1 MSPRPGHERFTG
13 PTLPAQ
19 RRYEALRAYFVEE
32 ASAGEVA
39 ERLGYTKASVQTL
52 VSQYRDGDLGDLFA
66 SSRPGPKRQPKKDA
80 ARELVIALRRQRH
93 GLDEIVAELV
103 RAGTPLSRT
112 AVWEIL
118 GEAGLARMPKPAAAA
133 KPSPGPERLAAPK
146 VRVLADDQWPEAD
159 SVQTAHAGLF
169 LLIGELVALDLP
181 GLVKAAGWPSTSQ
194 LQALRSVLSLIA
206 LKLCGRRRRSHVR
219 DIVHDPALGT
229 FAGLNV
235 LPKTWH
241 LGTYSYRT
249 QRAQQVAF
257 FEALQPRLR
266 DAGLLGESGLN
277 LDFHT
282 IMSYGEDTIL
292 DKHYVPRRSQ
302 RTRSVLTFI
311 AQDGEQRTIL
321 YANAELT
328 ARQQSGEV
336 IEFCRFYERTHGT
349 LPKLLVFDQKA
360 HHPGA
365 PRRARR
371 ARRRLHHAPAA
382 LPETD
387 RHARRARRARA
398 WTKTRLDRAGKHR
411 NVTYHEDAVTI
422 NGRALRQIAV
432 NGLGREQATLILT
445 NQHAPTVKQL
455 IERYGQRWGIE
466 NQLAEQIRAFH
477 LDSLCS
483 QVPLAVDFDVALTIL
498 ADLTYRRFAKGL
510 HPAYHNQTPDTIR
523 SHLTDG
529 IGELRFSPRTRRSP
543 PQTPHPHPR
552 PTRRRLPRPPHRS
565 PLVGRTHPQLQ
576 LPRLT
581 PKSSAQLPHR
591 ESRLVTRNR
600 SGNADGSLA
609 ARTNGASMASRPA
622 PTTNGN
628 HSPPVQHPT
637 APPAFGRPPP
647 DRTQARTVAPRVA

>member
-19 RRYEALRAYFVEE
+19 RRYEALRAYFVEQ

-39 ERLGYTKASVQTL
+39 ERFGYTKASVQTL
-52 VSQYRDGDLGDLFA
+52 VSQYRDGDLGELFA

-80 ARELVIALRRQRH
+80 ARELTVTLRRQRH
-93 GLDEIVAELV
+93 GLDEIVAELA

-118 GEAGLARMPKPAAAA
+118 SDAGLARMPKPAAAPA
-133 KPSPGPERLAAPK
+133 SPPAPPQLAAPK
-146 VRVLADDQWPEAD
+146 VRVLDDQSWPEAG

-169 LLIGELVALDLP
+169 LLLPELVALDLP

-194 LQALRSVLSLIA
+194 LSALRSVLSLMA
-206 LKLCGRRRRSHVR
+206 LKLSGRRRRSHVR

-241 LGTYSYRT
+241 LSTYSYRT
-249 QRAQQVAF
+249 QRAQQLAF
-257 FEALQPRLR
+257 FEALQSRLR

-282 IMSYGEDTIL
+282 IMSYGEGEIL

-336 IEFCRFYERTHGT
+336 IEFCRFYQRTHGT
-349 LPKLLVFDQKA
+349 LPKLLVFDQKLTTHEHLA
-360 HHPGA
+360 ELDELGVGFITLRQRSPKLIA
-365 PRRARR
+365 T
-371 ARRRLHHAPAA
+371 LQA
-382 LPETD
+382 LP
-387 RHARRARRARA
+387 AGA
-398 WTKTRLDRAGKHR
+398 WTKTRLERAGKHK
-411 NVTYHEDAVTI
+411 NVTYHEDPVTI
-422 NGRALRQIAV
+422 KDRTFRQIAV

-445 NQHAPTVKQL
+445 NQQQPTVKQL

-498 ADLTYRRFAKGL
+498 ADLIYRRFAKGL
-510 HPAYHNQTPDTIR
+510 HPAYHHQTPDTIR
-523 SHLTDG
+523 NHLTDS
-529 IGELRFSPRTRRSP
+529 IGELRFSPGHVEVRLKRRTH
-543 PQTPHPHPR
+543 TPA
-552 PTRRRLPRPPHRS
+552 LLDAGYQDHRTEV
-565 PLVGRTHPQLQ
+565 PWWGGRTL
-576 LPRLT
+576 
-581 PKSSAQLPHR
+581 SYSF
-591 ESRLVTRNR
+591 
-600 SGNADGSLA
+600 
-609 ARTNGASMASRPA
+609 PA
-622 PTTNGN
+622 
-628 HSPPVQHPT
+628 
-637 APPAFGRPPP
+637 
-647 DRTQARTVAPRVA
+647 